1 VTSGRTPLADEH
13 GAGRVLGIAAVS
25 QLIGVPAPTI
35 RSWERRYAL
44 LTADRSAGGH
54 RLYREDDL
62 VVLRLMRDEVAGG
75 RAAVDAAAIAS
86 AGVSGTAGGL
96 RDAVLAHAGRL
107 DGRAITAT
115 LDRALDLLGLE
126 RAVDDVLLPAL
137 REIGRLWSVGECDV
151 AHEHAAS
158 GAIQAW
164 LARVR
169 LDAPPPSKPG
179 LVVLACGPHDT
190 HTLALECLAALLEH
204 RGVDCRLLA
213 ARTPADSLVLAV
225 REAEATAAVVVS
237 SLARFRPAAVLAIRG
252 VAQTPAR
259 IYYAGAA
266 FQHHRARLGLP
277 GTYLGDGVSRAAD
290 DLVRAVVG

>member
-1 VTSGRTPLADEH
+1 VTRGTTPPPAEH
-13 GAGRVLGIAAVS
+13 GHGRALGIKAVS
-25 QLIGVPAPTI
+25 ELIGVPAPTI

-62 VVLRLMRDEVAGG
+62 VVLRRMRDEVAGG
-75 RAAVDAAAIAS
+75 RAAVDAAAIAA
-86 AGVSGTAGGL
+86 AGTSGTAEGL
-96 RDAVLAHAGRL
+96 RGAVLAHAGRL

-115 LDRALDLLGLE
+115 LDRARDLLGLD
-126 RAVDDVLLPAL
+126 RVVDDVLMPAM
-137 REIGRLWSVGECDV
+137 REIGRLWSVGERDV
-151 AHEHAAS
+151 AHEHAAT
-158 GAIQAW
+158 AAVHAW

-169 LDAPPPSKPG
+169 LDAPPPSEPG
-179 LVVLACGPHDT
+179 RVVLACGPHDA
-190 HTLALECLAALLEH
+190 HTLALDCLATLLEH
-204 RGVDCRLLA
+204 RGVDFRLLA

-225 REAEATAAVVVS
+225 HQAEATAAVVVS
-237 SLARFRPAAVLAIRG
+237 YLARCRPAAVLAIRG

-290 DLVRAVVG
+290 DLVGAVGA